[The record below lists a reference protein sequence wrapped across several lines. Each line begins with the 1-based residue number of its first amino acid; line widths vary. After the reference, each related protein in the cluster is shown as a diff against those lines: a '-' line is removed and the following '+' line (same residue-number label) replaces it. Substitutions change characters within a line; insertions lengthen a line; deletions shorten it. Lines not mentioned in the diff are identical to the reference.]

1 MCLYLAGL
9 LACALALGPNLTLIR
24 LSIEVLLCLS
34 VEEAGSARLGWMF
47 IALCNARSF
56 LDYELDVVIGV
67 G

>member
-1 MCLYLAGL
+1 M
-9 LACALALGPNLTLIR
+9 LALGPDLTLIR
-24 LSIEVLLCLS
+24 LSIEVLLCLG

-56 LDYELDVVIGV
+56 LDYELDVVIRV